1 MNLFSSFIFP
11 SNSFLSWID
20 KSALGFA
27 GVSVDQ
33 NFHTFSSFLLAVYCT
48 KQFCRHQSPFQK
60 SGVLLYTSMV
70 NLVSIQQFLRSTK
83 ASLFFLYQFLFIS
96 HMFFSFC
103 LEVPESFG
111 SPPKFHHFQST
122 CCILFLLLTSMCTCE
137 KSTSARRVISHGA
150 FIWGERRDSAPPPR
164 WYIGYPIYRL
174 DETIYRLGDIS
185 SVSYKQLGDTLLERA
200 KTQYIVLFW

>member
-122 CCILFLLLTSMCTCE
+122 CCILFLLLTSMCTCK

-150 FIWGERRDSAPPPR
+150 FICGERRDSPPP
-164 WYIGYPIYRL
+164 PQMIYRL
-174 DETIYRLGDIS
+174 PDIS
-185 SVSYKQLGDTLLERA
+185 PWRNDLSVRR
-200 KTQYIVLFW
+200 YIVCFI